1 VSDRLLTR
9 TSSSTVA
16 ETVQRLIEALERRRI
31 TVFSRIDHAEGARSV
46 GLELADEVVVIF
58 GNPQAGTPLMQAA
71 PSVGIELPLR
81 MLVWDDHGTTT
92 IAYHD
97 PHALAARYGLE
108 ATETLEAMLQL
119 LETLA
124 HEASG

>member
-1 VSDRLLTR
+1 MSDRLLTR

-58 GNPQAGTPLMQAA
+58 GNPQFTCVSDGD
-71 PSVGIELPLR
+71 PSRHE
-81 MLVWDDHGTTT
+81 H
-92 IAYHD
+92 
-97 PHALAARYGLE
+97 AARIPIPDPGTSARLSDCSE
-108 ATETLEAMLQL
+108 EF
-119 LETLA
+119 
-124 HEASG
+124 SG